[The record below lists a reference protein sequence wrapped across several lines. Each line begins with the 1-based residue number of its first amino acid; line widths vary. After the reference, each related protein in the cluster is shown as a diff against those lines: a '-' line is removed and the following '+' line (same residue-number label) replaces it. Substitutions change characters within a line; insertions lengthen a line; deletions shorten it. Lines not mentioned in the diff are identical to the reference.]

1 MTRSNSSGSSRSPT
15 ITLQCG
21 CEFNECSVLA
31 MCVGHAVELATARKE
46 REDRYRQTR
55 AEMQA
60 SIDSLIKK

>member
-1 MTRSNSSGSSRSPT
+1 
-15 ITLQCG
+15 
-21 CEFNECSVLA
+21 

-46 REDRYRQTR
+46 REDRHRQTR